1 MTKLFPLLLVISL
14 TLVAGFLDSQGF
26 FHSSQVWK
34 NDKFITNEAIK
45 SLFCFIVGTVLFWFS
60 IKYLQQLG
68 VISAEMQT
76 IIWFVV
82 TILGVAVASGK
93 FFQWNIIDQ
102 AIGIGVLIGIG
113 LLLFRTGA

>member
-1 MTKLFPLLLVISL
+1 MTKSFSLVLVIVL

-34 NDKFITNEAIK
+34 NDQFVTHEAVK
-45 SLFCFIVGTVLFWFS
+45 SLFSFVAGTILFWFS

-68 VISAEMQT
+68 VVSAEMQT

-82 TILGVAVASGK
+82 TIVGVAIASGK

-102 AIGIGVLIGIG
+102 SIGIAVFIGIG